1 VNLIIMAHLLESR
14 SQLFYHLNHC
24 HGILLFEQVG
34 LKFHHYQCFN
44 GLGILGSGRI
54 LLFIEFKFLQF
65 MCQQFML
72 GCLS

>member
-1 VNLIIMAHLLESR
+1 MAPLSATGNQLL
-14 SQLFYHLNHC
+14 YHLNHC
-24 HGILLFEQVG
+24 HGILLFKPVG

-44 GLGILGSGRI
+44 GLGILGSGVV

-72 GCLS
+72 GRLS